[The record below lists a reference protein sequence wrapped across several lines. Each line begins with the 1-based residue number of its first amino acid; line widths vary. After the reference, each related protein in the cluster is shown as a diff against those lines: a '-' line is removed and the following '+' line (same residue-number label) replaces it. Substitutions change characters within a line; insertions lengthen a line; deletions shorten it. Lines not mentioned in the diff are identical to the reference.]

1 LNDVIHHKNP
11 PSQLDRA
18 AGMLKKPTRQ
28 VQSALMHWYGERGL
42 SNQGSTKKQCREAFL
57 RGADYP

>member
-1 LNDVIHHKNP
+1 
-11 PSQLDRA
+11 
-18 AGMLKKPTRQ
+18 MLKKPTRQ